1 MFDFNLILKIIISA
15 VVLYLVVNSIFR
27 YHIYNDL
34 VISLLVFSYLIVLI
48 IYSDLAY
55 SHLFSILLGSLTIL
69 FLGVYL
75 YLKYKKIRYYWLLN
89 ANKTTYHRVRYYLK
103 LNNESNVEYSYD
115 KRFFWVIKFIVS
127 ENQDIKKIM
136 KGIEAQ
142 ETKVAKRFTICNY
155 WQIVVFLVMM
165 VILWRF

>member
-34 VISLLVFSYLIVLI
+34 VISLLVFCYLVVLI

-55 SHLFSILLGSLTIL
+55 SHLFSILLGSLTVL
-69 FLGVYL
+69 FMAVYTFL
-75 YLKYKKIRYYWLLN
+75 RVKKIQYYWILN
-89 ANKTTYHRVRYYLK
+89 GNKTTYHRINYYLK
-103 LNNESNVEYSYD
+103 LNNESGVLYNYD
-115 KRFFWVIKFIVS
+115 KRFFWVIKFYDSDYLEV
-127 ENQDIKKIM
+127 KKIM

-142 ETKVAKRFTICNY
+142 ETKRNKRFTICNY
-155 WQIVVFLVMM
+155 WQIVIFLVMM